1 MAGLKVKDE
10 YAGLTEAVSLS
21 IAVLKKC
28 RSNTWAELLDAM
40 AAGDA
45 FTVKTLK
52 ALDLSAAQLGLM
64 DRFSPVID
72 MVTIKPSTVPAV
84 CPACGLYILTAD
96 TAPSRCLITAGCTG
110 KPFKVVAATAGPS
123 PEPEDMLAADSGTE
137 ERTSQ
142 SAEAPATP
150 ATTDDWDLE
159 AETAVLGLRTEL
171 ITRELENYAAA
182 KAEKTDPVADW
193 VPQLDGPEDPDDVS
207 DGEPELIVTAAD
219 LDGFDDF
226 EDFDDLDAPQTKGP
240 RPVIDL
246 DEDPFA

>member
-28 RSNTWAELLDAM
+28 RSNTWAELLGAM
-40 AAGDA
+40 GAGDA

-52 ALDLSAAQLGLM
+52 ALDLSAAQLAVI

-72 MVTIKPSTVPAV
+72 MVTIKPSTVPAI

-123 PEPEDMLAADSGTE
+123 PEAEDMLPAADATE
-137 ERTSQ
+137 Q
-142 SAEAPATP
+142 ASAGPAGAVASP
-150 ATTDDWDLE
+150 ADDDWDLE

-171 ITRELENYAAA
+171 ATRELENYVAA
-182 KAEKTDPVADW
+182 KSEKADPVANW
-193 VPQLDGPEDPDDVS
+193 VPQLDGPEDPEDALDA
-207 DGEPELIVTAAD
+207 EPELVVTASD
-219 LDGFDDF
+219 LEGFDDF
-226 EDFDDLDAPQTKGP
+226 EDFADDAPQPKGP

>member
-28 RSNTWAELLDAM
+28 RSNTWSELLTAM
-40 AAGDA
+40 GEADA

-52 ALDLSAAQLGLM
+52 ALDLSAAQLALM
-64 DRFSPVID
+64 DRYSPVID

-96 TAPSRCLITAGCTG
+96 TAPTRCLVTAGCTG

-123 PEPEDMLAADSGTE
+123 PEPEAMLPPETDGDDADSSPETAKDDPAD
-137 ERTSQ
+137 T
-142 SAEAPATP
+142 AEA
-150 ATTDDWDLE
+150 
-159 AETAVLGLRTEL
+159 
-171 ITRELENYAAA
+171 
-182 KAEKTDPVADW
+182 DPVADW
-193 VPQLDGPEDPDDVS
+193 TPELDGPEDPDD
-207 DGEPELIVTAAD
+207 DFGDEPEITVTASD
-219 LDGFDDF
+219 LEAFDDF
-226 EDFDDLDAPQTKGP
+226 EDLEDLDDLDAPPAKGP
-240 RPVIDL
+240 RPVLNL